1 MNQVK
6 EFPMDQNVDPFRR
19 NKGLEKVYEI
29 QSKDLEFPDDD
40 KTPAKFSKDFC
51 PSFCQMQQTRM
62 KPKN

>member
-29 QSKDLEFPDDD
+29 ESKGLELD
-40 KTPAKFSKDFC
+40 SKN
-51 PSFCQMQQTRM
+51 PR
-62 KPKN
+62 